1 VPLLLATRD
10 NVDGARDIFILS
22 KLRVVGLEVMI
33 GERGL
38 DVMTFMLLDWIRRR
52 GCVDSEC

>member
-1 VPLLLATRD
+1 MPLLLATRD